1 MAVAEDK
8 AAQRFSALFRELA
21 PDVTAYCRWRARCPS
36 DAQDAVAEVF
46 LTAWRRLEE
55 VPEGDAARV
64 WLYATARRVIAN
76 QRRATDRRIRLRE
89 RLAAQPVALPAGEAA
104 SDPTTELVHAALR
117 SLKPPDQE
125 ALLLAEWEGFSPTE
139 IASLMG
145 CARVT
150 ARGRLHRARRRFRE
164 AFEELEAES
173 SALGRTEPT
182 EQASERRAH
191 AGMTMVRAARALQ
204 DGDES

>member
-1 MAVAEDK
+1 MVVADDK
-8 AAQRFSALFRELA
+8 AAQRFSALFRDMN
-21 PDVTAYCRWRARCPS
+21 PDITAYCRWRAHCPS
-36 DAQDAVAEVF
+36 DAQDAVSEVF
-46 LTAWRRLEE
+46 LTTWRRLEE

-89 RLAAQPVALPAGEAA
+89 RLASLPVTLPTGDGAT
-104 SDPTTELVHAALR
+104 DPTTELVHAALR
-117 SLKPPDQE
+117 RLKPHDQE
-125 ALLLAEWEGFSPTE
+125 VLLLAEWEGFSPTE

-173 SALGRTEPT
+173 RAIRRDESTK
-182 EQASERRAH
+182 RAH
-191 AGMTMVRAARALQ
+191 ECRTHTSMTVVRAARTAQ
-204 DGDES
+204 DGDRS